1 MSKKILGIIIIFCI
15 IFILLFG
22 VFKIQNIIL
31 KKIYRTDY
39 AEFVIQNAE
48 KNGLDPLLVFAII
61 KAESNFKSGDTSNSG
76 AIGLMQLLPETAIEE
91 AETIGEEVIVKQELY
106 DPETNIKIGTSY
118 YAKLLKKYNNELVA
132 LAAYNAGMGRVDSW
146 IQDGIIKENGSN
158 LENIPYKETLNYVR
172 KIERDYKIYK
182 NLYK

>member
-61 KAESNFKSGDTSNSG
+61 KAESNFKPGDTSNSG

-146 IQDGIIKENGSN
+146 IQDGIIKEDGSN